1 MDGNGGNGGDISN
14 VVKGMEGV
22 DVDNSARRVRGKKG
36 GEVKKGSKG
45 WIMKKKEQMEAKGKV
60 VKSNSKYTGRKRK
73 ITW

>member
-1 MDGNGGNGGDISN
+1 
-14 VVKGMEGV
+14 
-22 DVDNSARRVRGKKG
+22 VDNSARRVRGKKG
-36 GEVKKGSKG
+36 AEVKKGSKG